1 MRNIYSLFC
10 AILISGSL
18 FAQGVA
24 TDNFKPAK
32 KNINDAKLAK
42 SNVTNNI
49 TLRQFVDCAT
59 EGAFFCEDFETATAP
74 ALPASMT
81 TISTEDNYFVP
92 APGSESV
99 VPGAGVQ
106 VSGFYTGNSED
117 ANVGNFFP
125 ADEHTQFAMTND
137 DACLPANSPPN
148 EGNNCDLSLE
158 RLILPTLDFTGQEG
172 MWLLFEY
179 YHDGN
184 YGGGDANVELSLDS
198 GATWMEIND
207 GPLAKAEAWQTAAFD
222 LSGYE
227 DSTSVTLRITWS
239 DGTSWASGFAV
250 DDIVINPLPEYDVN
264 LIDKQHVLPSQY
276 FGATSYND
284 VPLAQASATAY
295 NFMGYM
301 KNLGLNTLD
310 SARLYASIP
319 SEGFSTESY
328 GINTISLGQDTFY
341 CNDVFTPT
349 ATGTYTAEIYG
360 GSDNDIVTTTENI
373 KFNVT
378 EFDYSRDLA
387 GITSDYTG
395 GSFINDEG
403 DEQRGNIFDIY
414 ADADLHAIKARI
426 HPATSPNCSA
436 KAVLHSVDITTGDVE
451 YLTETSLKNVGSYTD
466 DWFNFVFANP
476 IPLTAGEVVLAT
488 VYAEFDG
495 IDTLVLATNG
505 QSAQGETL
513 LQDINGISGVP
524 DVEAGDWLY
533 TTSTV
538 MVRLNFDPNVVSVN
552 EFIKGNYN
560 IYPNPNNGTF
570 NLSINNIKSTDLIVN
585 IQNVLGQSVY
595 SEALNNVSQLNKQ
608 INLSNLDSGIYTVTI
623 SDKNGLS
630 SSEKII
636 IQ

>member
-59 EGAFFCEDFETATAP
+59 EGALYCEDFETVTAP
-74 ALPASMT
+74 AIPANMT
-81 TISTEDNYFVP
+81 TISTEENYYVP
-92 APGSESV
+92 APGADNV
-99 VPGAGVQ
+99 TPGAGVS
-106 VSGFYTGNSED
+106 VSGFYTGNGDD
-117 ANVGNFFP
+117 ADVGDFFP
-125 ADEHTQFAMTND
+125 TGEHTQFAMTND
-137 DACLPANSPPN
+137 DACLPANSAPN
-148 EGNNCDLSLE
+148 TNNNCDLGFE

-172 MWLLFEY
+172 MWIIFDY

-198 GATWMEIND
+198 GATWMEVND
-207 GPLAKAEAWQTAAFD
+207 EPLAKAEAWQTAAFD
-222 LSGYE
+222 LSSYE
-227 DSTSVTLRITWS
+227 DSASVTIRITWS
-239 DGTSWASGFAV
+239 DNNEWATGFAI
-250 DDIVINPLPEYDVN
+250 DDIVVNPLPEYSVKM
-264 LIDKQHVLPSQY
+264 IDKQHVFPSQY

-295 NFMGYM
+295 NFMGYL
-301 KNLGLNTLD
+301 KNLGLNALD
-310 SARLYASIP
+310 SARLYASIT
-319 SEGFSTESY
+319 SEGFSTESF
-328 GINTISLGQDTFY
+328 GINTVSLGQDTFY
-341 CNDVFTPT
+341 CNGFFTAT
-349 ATGTYTAEIYG
+349 STGTYTADIYG
-360 GSDNDIVTTTENI
+360 GSDNDVVTTTESVN
-373 KFNVT
+373 FNVT

-387 GITSDYTG
+387 GTSSNYLG
-395 GSFINDEG
+395 GSFINDVG

-414 ADADLHAIKARI
+414 ADAELHAIKARI
-426 HPATSPNCSA
+426 HPRTTPGCRA
-436 KAVLHSVDITTGDVE
+436 KAVLNSVNITTGDVSF
-451 YLTETSLKNVGSYTD
+451 LTETSYKDVGAYTD
-466 DWFNFVFANP
+466 DWFNFVFSSP

-488 VYAEFDG
+488 VYAEFDA

-505 QSAQGETL
+505 QSAPGETL
-513 LQDINGISGVP
+513 LQDINGTSGVTG
-524 DVEAGDWLY
+524 VEAGDWLY
-533 TTSTV
+533 TSATV
-538 MVRLNFDPNVVSVN
+538 MVRLNFDPNTVSVN
-552 EFIKGNYN
+552 EFKKGNYN